1 MWMKNQTKSNDIQE
15 ATEIFRPLFILLMK
29 KKYNSNISQASSCC
43 VKFLYYSSSSWIYF
57 TMNL

>member
-1 MWMKNQTKSNDIQE
+1 MLMKNQTKSNDIQE

-29 KKYNSNISQASSCC
+29 KKYNNNISQASSCC